1 MLESL
6 PEAIACRFL
15 VDAGSVHLPE
25 EIFRSFSGFQR
36 DFVVFLN
43 FCSARSGSRIFFPT
57 RFATDRGE
65 EMEMTLRTSVLYR
78 QIRFRNRQ
86 TELMDNP
93 DLDRR
98 MHDQALAG
106 LRRINWWS
114 RTGSS
119 IWKAIERSAI
129 SRRSA
134 GPLTILDIASGGG
147 DQAIWLAQKCQQR
160 GIPCQVHGCD
170 ISATAV
176 ENASVLAARRGVSG
190 VQFHQCDALHGE
202 LPGKSWDVVMNS
214 LFLHHLE
221 AADAV
226 LILQRMRQVT
236 KQLLLVDDLR
246 RTLPGYLLAWVGCR
260 ILSRSPIVHFDGPV
274 SVEGAFSDD
283 EVKQLA
289 ERAGLSGVRLQHH
302 WPQRFL
308 LSWTPEYDSG
318 RMHV

>member
-1 MLESL
+1 LYFRWASDGL
-6 PEAIACRFL
+6 PEVLFL
-15 VDAGSVHLPE
+15 FSLLW
-25 EIFRSFSGFQR
+25 FREFS
-36 DFVVFLN
+36 L
-43 FCSARSGSRIFFPT
+43 T

-65 EMEMTLRTSVLYR
+65 EMEITLRTSFLYQR
-78 QIRFRNRQ
+78 IRFRNRQ

-93 DLDRR
+93 DLDPQV
-98 MHDQALAG
+98 HDQALAG

-114 RTGSS
+114 RTGAS
-119 IWKAIERSAI
+119 IWEAIERSAL
-129 SRRSA
+129 SRGSS

-147 DQAIWLAQKCQQR
+147 DHAIWLAKKCQQR
-160 GIPCQVHGCD
+160 GIPFQIHGCD

-176 ENASVLAARRGVSG
+176 ENATALADRSGVSG

-236 KQLLLVDDLR
+236 RQLLLVDDLR

-274 SVEGAFSDD
+274 SVEGAFSDQ

-289 ERAGLSGVRLQHH
+289 EQAGLSGVRLQHH

-308 LSWTPEYDSG
+308 LSWTPEYASG
-318 RMHV
+318 RKHV